1 MTVLVFNSPRRI
13 ITYAARNA
21 GKISQSGVPS
31 ADQFDEW
38 LDRLNDVIN
47 TEETQGLKLWVDQD
61 ITIASPILTPGLN
74 LYRLGPTG
82 NVVMTKPTRVVLG
95 YYLDVDNNRRPL
107 EPPLAQSQFYM
118 LSTTVEQG
126 AITSYY
132 VDKQQLTLDIYL
144 WLTPDVQAC
153 TGQAHFVVQT
163 QIRNMTTLDDTLSF
177 PIEWFNFLQ
186 WAMSDQLASGQPQ
199 AIMDRCEKKM
209 LFYKDLLENWDVED
223 ASTRFT
229 PDTRNSQNTGRFR

>member
-21 GKISQSGVPS
+21 GKISQEGVPS
-31 ADQFDEW
+31 VNQFDEW
-38 LDRLNDVIN
+38 LDRLNDLIN
-47 TEETQGLKLWVDQD
+47 TEETQGLKLFVDQD
-61 ITIASPILTPGLN
+61 ISIAAPVLTAGLN

-82 NVVMTKPTRVVLG
+82 NVVMTKPMRVILA

-107 EPPLAQSQFYM
+107 DPPLAQNEFYR
-118 LSTTVEQG
+118 LSTTVERG

-132 VDKQQLTLDIYL
+132 VDKQQLTLDVYL
-144 WLTPDVQAC
+144 WLTPDAQAA
-153 TGQAHFVVQT
+153 TGQVHLIVQT
-163 QIRNMTTLDDTLSF
+163 QIRNMATVDDTLSF

-186 WAMSDQLASGQPQ
+186 WALADQLASGQPQ

-209 LFYKDLLENWDVED
+209 LYYKDMLESWDVED
-223 ASTRFT
+223 ADTRFT
-229 PDTRNSQNTGRFR
+229 VDTRSTNYTGQFR